1 MSVLVLRE
9 PASHEMIYNWDPY
22 DFSRKY
28 CLKHKYPHPHPS
40 PTCGPQRMSTTLTVK
55 WCNDKRLKR
64 SYPYVLM
71 YFSFCWKLN
80 DYFIIIFVNK
90 VLENLILA
98 NKFALSLKFQLM
110 KTGASVSLCS
120 ANMSVSASQRICQGE
135 SVSLCEYV
143 SLSFSE
149 SLSRRV
155 GLPVYLSLSN
165 LVSLSISAR
174 LSVLARLLSRNLLQ

>member
-1 MSVLVLRE
+1 
-9 PASHEMIYNWDPY
+9 MIYNWDPY

-40 PTCGPQRMSTTLTVK
+40 PACGPQRMSTTLTVK

-110 KTGASVSLCS
+110 KTGQSVSF
-120 ANMSVSASQRICQGE
+120 
-135 SVSLCEYV
+135 CEYV